1 MRVILDGFDGS
12 FLPIL
17 QSFKAVMPGLRI
29 TGIEELGESVNERT
43 ASVENGDAINVSE
56 LFARQYERDELLSD
70 SSLFL
75 QDDKFDGSGESAAVK
90 FDKNVKFEN
99 ARQAIDDSKFVPNL
113 MAESEQKTAFAR
125 EQILQDRPLVAPY
138 QDGSRDVKAILQTD
152 SLSKA
157 PKTAV
162 PTGGT
167 QTTAVQEAYASGG
180 TTQADSSGQEAYASG
195 GTAQADSSSKAATSN
210 QAAKTAASDASAQAA
225 LFDFNEPGQK
235 LTPRAESKATLERKK
250 HESTSLFTDEEVRA
264 ILELK

>member
-17 QSFKAVMPGLRI
+17 QSFKAVMPSLRI
-29 TGIEELGESVNERT
+29 TGIEELGQSVKEAPSGESGNNSE
-43 ASVENGDAINVSE
+43 AINVSE
-56 LFARQYERDELLSD
+56 LFARQYERDELLPD
-70 SSLFL
+70 GSLFL
-75 QDDKFDGSGESAAVK
+75 QDDKIDARGESAAVK
-90 FDKNVKFEN
+90 FDENIKFEN
-99 ARQAIDDSKFVPNL
+99 TRQAIDDAEFETNL
-113 MAESEQKTAFAR
+113 MTKSEQKTAFAR

-162 PTGGT
+162 LAECT

-180 TTQADSSGQEAYASG
+180 TTQADSSG
-195 GTAQADSSSKAATSN
+195 KAATSN
-210 QAAKTAASDASAQAA
+210 QAAKTAASAASAQAA

-235 LTPRAESKATLERKK
+235 LTPRAESKAALERKK